1 MTSVTVRSTD
11 EFHEIDWTGLA
22 TIVRRHALPF
32 VILLGGAFL
41 LESDVHAQVELWLTD
56 PGGSARFE
64 KQKIGIVSSN
74 AENRN
79 LTIEIDETKTYQTID
94 GFGYTLTGGSAR
106 HIIHMGATS

>member
-1 MTSVTVRSTD
+1 MFGTWIALGSTTVLAASGAPA
-11 EFHEIDWTGLA
+11 GLA

-41 LESDVHAQVELWLTD
+41 LESNVHAQVELWLTD

-64 KQKIGIVSSN
+64 KQKLGIVSSN
-74 AENRN
+74 AGNRN

-94 GFGYTLTGGSAR
+94 GFGYTLTG
-106 HIIHMGATS
+106 